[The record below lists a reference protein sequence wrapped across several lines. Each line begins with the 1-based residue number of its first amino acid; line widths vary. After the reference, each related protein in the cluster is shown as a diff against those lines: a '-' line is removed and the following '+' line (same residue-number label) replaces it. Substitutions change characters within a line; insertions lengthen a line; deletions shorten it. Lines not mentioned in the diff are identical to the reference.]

1 MSCYAF
7 CVSSQWRG
15 KVFFGLG
22 RLFLRPEVSGSKNIL
37 PKCISQDPV
46 FVDRHAGHAKA
57 EMNTEFGHVELKII
71 NLVM

>member
-15 KVFFGLG
+15 KVG

-57 EMNTEFGHVELKII
+57 GMNSEFGHVELKII
-71 NLVM
+71 TLVM